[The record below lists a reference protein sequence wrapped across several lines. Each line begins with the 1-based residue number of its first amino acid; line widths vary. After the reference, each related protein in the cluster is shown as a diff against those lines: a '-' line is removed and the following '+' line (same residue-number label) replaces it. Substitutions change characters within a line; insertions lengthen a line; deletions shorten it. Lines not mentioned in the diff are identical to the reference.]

1 MLTASDLAMDS
12 TTPASPSTIPVK
24 VVVRVRP
31 LIELETKGGA
41 SDCVTVDEDNNAV
54 FVNNRPFSFD
64 RIFGSHCSQEFVYE
78 ESVRELLCSSLNGY
92 NSTVFAYGQTG
103 SGKTYTMGTD
113 IKERGEEETQGI
125 LPRMV
130 NDLFVQL
137 REMSGEEC
145 SYEVSVS
152 SPCLLWIICSFAE
165 IYNEKVYDLLGDRRD
180 SLPLVMNG
188 DAVFVKGLSERRVPT
203 HGAHLM
209 CRCTTREM
217 CTR

>member
-1 MLTASDLAMDS
+1 MSS
-12 TTPASPSTIPVK
+12 TTPAPTGTIPVK

-31 LIELETKGGA
+31 LIELEMQGGA
-41 SDCVTVDEDNNAV
+41 SDCVTVDEDNNTV

-64 RIFGSHCSQEFVYE
+64 RVFGSHCSQEFVYE

-92 NSTVFAYGQTG
+92 NATVFAYGQTG

-113 IKERGEEETQGI
+113 MKEKGEEETQGI

-137 REMSGEEC
+137 RKRSEEEC
-145 SYEVSVS
+145 SYAVSVS
-152 SPCLLWIICSFAE
+152 FWRCLCLMCSFSE
-165 IYNEKVYDLLGDRRD
+165 IYNEKVYDLLGEKRD

-188 DAVFVKGLSERRVPT
+188 DVVFVKGLSERRVRPSQCPP
-203 HGAHLM
+203 HP
-209 CRCTTREM
+209 
-217 CTR
+217 